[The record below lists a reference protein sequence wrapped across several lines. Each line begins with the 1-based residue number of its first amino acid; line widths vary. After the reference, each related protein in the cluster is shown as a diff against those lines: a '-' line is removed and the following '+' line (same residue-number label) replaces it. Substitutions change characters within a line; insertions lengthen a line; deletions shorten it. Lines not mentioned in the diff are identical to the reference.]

1 MRETKPATLLLTDD
15 KVIFEPEE
23 TLIINRA
30 YHNALSYFINPRSD
44 DELWRATRLDLAKSV
59 IEAAK
64 WGTNDQKALTEKA
77 IWHFAGAE
85 SKTRPRH

>member
-1 MRETKPATLLLTDD
+1 MREMKHIAPSLGAD

-30 YHNALSYFINPRSD
+30 YLNALSCFRAPHSD
-44 DELWRATRLDLAKSV
+44 AELWDATRLDLAKAV

-64 WGTNDQKALTEKA
+64 WGANDQKALTEKA
-77 IWHFAGAE
+77 LWHYAGAE
-85 SKTRPRH
+85 SKTLRRN